1 MIITCKCKKYEFE
14 VNKNEIPK
22 EGRDVQCGVCNEV
35 WFQTPYKKKINPKI
49 NQNYFSN
56 ILIFVI
62 FLLSCIGTMEILRE
76 YLVFKF
82 PILIQYYD
90 YISFLNQQINFY
102 LNFYLELLI
111 SFFSV

>member
-22 EGRDVQCGVCNEV
+22 DGRDVQCGVCNEV
-35 WFQTPYKKKINPKI
+35 WFQTPYEKRTNLKINK
-49 NQNYFSN
+49 NYFSN
-56 ILIFVI
+56 ILIFLI

-90 YISFLNQQINFY
+90 YINFLNQQINFY
-102 LNFYLELLI
+102 LELLL
-111 SFFSV
+111 SFFSVRN